1 MAFSGRP
8 EIDEVTHV
16 AKDQVVTAE
25 DRVVVAR
32 VPCEVDNLFVTT
44 VDEKKGLT
52 NQPKPLGK

>member
-16 AKDQVVTAE
+16 ATDQVVTAE

-32 VPCEVDNLFVTT
+32 VACEVDNLFVTT
-44 VDEKKGLT
+44 VDEKKG
-52 NQPKPLGK
+52 